1 MFFKNSNYT
10 KGWVNFRRNTWVTL
24 KWNGW
29 VNIPRNLH
37 LGSGIPRILEVYDK
51 KCFSFSENFLRM
63 ILPNTPQVTPQV
75 TSPISKLL
83 EVLNGEMSRQELQLQ
98 LKLKDKKHFKKLYLI
113 PALELKLIEMTIPEK
128 PNSSLQKYRRVG

>member
-1 MFFKNSNYT
+1 
-10 KGWVNFRRNTWVTL
+10 
-24 KWNGW
+24 
-29 VNIPRNLH
+29 

-51 KCFSFSENFLRM
+51 KCFSFYDNFLRM
-63 ILPNTPQVTPQV
+63 ILPNTPQV

>member
-1 MFFKNSNYT
+1 VGQLPQEYLGHVEME
-10 KGWVNFRRNTWVTL
+10 WVGQHTPESTVE
-24 KWNGW
+24 
-29 VNIPRNLH
+29 H

-128 PNSSLQKYRRVG
+128 TNSSLQKYRRVG

>member
-1 MFFKNSNYT
+1 MGQLPQEYL
-10 KGWVNFRRNTWVTL
+10 GHVEMEWVGQHTPESTVE
-24 KWNGW
+24 
-29 VNIPRNLH
+29 H
-37 LGSGIPRILEVYDK
+37 LGSGIPRILEVYGK

-128 PNSSLQKYRRVG
+128 PNSSLQKYRRAG

>member
-37 LGSGIPRILEVYDK
+37 LGSGIPRILEVYGK

-83 EVLNGEMSRQELQLQ
+83 QVLNGEMSRQELQLQ

>member
-1 MFFKNSNYT
+1 MGQLPQEYL
-10 KGWVNFRRNTWVTL
+10 GHVEMEWVGQHTPESTVE
-24 KWNGW
+24 
-29 VNIPRNLH
+29 H

-128 PNSSLQKYRRVG
+128 PNSSLQKYRKVG

>member
-1 MFFKNSNYT
+1 MGQHTPEST
-10 KGWVNFRRNTWVTL
+10 VE
-24 KWNGW
+24 
-29 VNIPRNLH
+29 H
-37 LGSGIPRILEVYDK
+37 LGSGIPRILEVYGK

-63 ILPNTPQVTPQV
+63 ILPNTPQVTPPV

-83 EVLNGEMSRQELQLQ
+83 QVLNGEMSRQELQLQ

>member
-1 MFFKNSNYT
+1 MCTLLFLYKQT
-10 KGWVNFRRNTWVTL
+10 KFD
-24 KWNGW
+24 
-29 VNIPRNLH
+29 
-37 LGSGIPRILEVYDK
+37 LGSGIPRILEVYGK

-128 PNSSLQKYRRVG
+128 PNSSLQKYRKVG

>member
-1 MFFKNSNYT
+1 MGQLPQEYL
-10 KGWVNFRRNTWVTL
+10 GHVEMEWVGQHTPESTVE
-24 KWNGW
+24 
-29 VNIPRNLH
+29 H